1 MCHLCARE
9 EGGLF
14 VSSSLGRGGKTNV
27 SSSHRIGVRT
37 NVSSSRWRGGRT
49 NVLCLHSGVGVP
61 FIKQ

>member
-27 SSSHRIGVRT
+27 SSSHRILLLLLLSTFVK
-37 NVSSSRWRGGRT
+37 RWIARPQKR
-49 NVLCLHSGVGVP
+49 
-61 FIKQ
+61 